1 VQTVETQGGLASGV
15 SYLKEGTIHKAQ
27 ADLVVLGAN
36 ALFNPHILLRS
47 NLHHPWLGKGLHEQ
61 VAIGVNADLNG
72 VDNFQ
77 GSTSVTGLGY
87 MFYDGEHRS
96 QQAACLVES
105 FNIPYLRLE
114 RGKWRQ
120 WLILKF
126 TFEDLPSE
134 QNYVTVNAEDPTLPE
149 TIYVGHSDY
158 TQRGIDKL
166 HEMLPKLLA
175 PLPVERISINHE
187 VDNTVFHIQGTT
199 RMGNDQAQSVV
210 DKYLVH
216 HQIRNLVVLG
226 SSVFPTGAPAHPTL
240 TLSALSLWSAAHLL
254 G

>member
-1 VQTVETQGGLASGV
+1 
-15 SYLKEGTIHKAQ
+15 
-27 ADLVVLGAN
+27 
-36 ALFNPHILLRS
+36 
-47 NLHHPWLGKGLHEQ
+47 
-61 VAIGVNADLNG
+61 VNVDLNG
-72 VDNFQ
+72 VNNFQ

-87 MFYDGEHRS
+87 MLYDGEHRS
-96 QQAACLVES
+96 ERAACLMES

-134 QNYVTVNAEDPTLPE
+134 QNYVTINADDPTLPE
-149 TIYVGHSDY
+149 TIYMGHSDY

-166 HEMLPKLLA
+166 PELLPKLLA
-175 PLPVERISINHE
+175 SLPVENININHE

-199 RMGNDQAQSVV
+199 RMGDDPEQSIV

-240 TLSALSLWSAAHLL
+240 TLSALSLWAATHLA